1 MYVIKNAIKS
11 IFRSK
16 GRNVLIG
23 IIVLA
28 ISVSACLGLS
38 IRQAASKAKDD
49 ALDNMTITAQIS
61 FDRNSIMNDMRP
73 DSSGSGGFDK
83 SKFSESMKNMQGL
96 SVDEMLTYA
105 DNDNVKD
112 FYYTLTVSM
121 NGSEEFEA
129 VDTSEETDETES
141 NDNGFSD
148 EFGDMSGMMKPGK
161 GFTIGSMGSQGD
173 FTVIGYS
180 TDSAMT
186 DFINGTSSIT
196 DGNMFEE
203 GADSLDCVISEEL
216 AVYNDLSV
224 GDIIKVTNPNDEEE
238 TYELTIVGIYANSQ
252 STVTSGDRMFGFSL
266 SSDPAN
272 QIYLSYNALKSIT
285 TKSEENATISTDEN
299 TGMETTTAMPE
310 QVSGTYVFVTV
321 DEYNDFTTEVYDM
334 GLTEE
339 YVVSSSDIS
348 EYEQSVIP
356 LDNLSEMALYFL
368 IVVLAIGA
376 IVLVVLNVFS
386 VRERKYEVGV
396 LTAIGMKKWKVSI
409 QFMLETM
416 VVTVIAVTIGG
427 IIGATT
433 SVPVTNSLLKSQ
445 IEAADSK
452 ESGMEQS
459 FGRVPGNMMGNMS
472 DNMPQMN
479 FDKGDSGF
487 RGKATE
493 YISEVSSA
501 TDITVLMQ
509 LLGIGVFLAL
519 VASVASIVFVM
530 RYDPLKIL
538 SNRD

>member
-1 MYVIKNAIKS
+1 MYIIKNAIKS
-11 IFRSK
+11 IARSK

-38 IRQAASKAKDD
+38 IRQAASTAKED
-49 ALDNMTITAQIS
+49 ALDNVTITAQIS

-96 SVDEMLTYA
+96 SIDEMLTYA
-105 DNDNVKD
+105 ENDNVKD

-121 NGSEEFEA
+121 NGSEAFSA
-129 VDTSEETDETES
+129 VDTSQDLQEDEDSENES
-141 NDNGFSD
+141 DKISG
-148 EFGDMSGMMKPGK
+148 EFENMPGMMQPGK
-161 GFTIGSMGSQGD
+161 GFAIGSMGNQGD
-173 FTVIGYS
+173 FTMIGYS
-180 TDSAMT
+180 SDSAMT
-186 DFINGTSSIT
+186 GFINGTSSIT

-203 GADSLDCVISEEL
+203 ATEELNCVISEEL
-216 AVYNDLSV
+216 AVYNNLTV
-224 GDIIKVTNPNDEEE
+224 GDVITVSNPNDEEE
-238 TYELTIVGIYANSQ
+238 VYELTIVGLYANSQ
-252 STVTSGDRMFGFSL
+252 STVTSGDKMFGFSL

-299 TGMETTTAMPE
+299 TGRETTTAMPE
-310 QVSGTYVFVTV
+310 QVSGTYVFSTV
-321 DEYNDFTTEVYDM
+321 DDYDSFSLDVYDM
-334 GLTEE
+334 GLSENYT
-339 YVVSSSDIS
+339 VSSSDVS
-348 EYEQSVIP
+348 QYEQSIVP

-368 IVVLAIGA
+368 IVVLSIGA
-376 IVLVVLNVFS
+376 VVLIVLNVFS

-396 LTAIGMKKWKVSI
+396 LTAIGMKKWKVSM
-409 QFMLETM
+409 QFMIETM
-416 VVTVIAVTIGG
+416 LVTVVAVTIGG

-433 SVPVTNSLLKSQ
+433 SVPVTNSLLASQ
-445 IEAADSK
+445 IEATNTK
-452 ESGMEQS
+452 EDDMEQS
-459 FGRVPGNMMGNMS
+459 FGRVPGNMSG
-472 DNMPQMN
+472 NMPQIDFN
-479 FDKGDSGF
+479 NGDFGF
-487 RGKATE
+487 KEKATN